1 MTDEKEGI
9 WNGGNTRINEKK
21 ELEIV
26 RGQEDYYDAMDS
38 EVENREDLVKRQEIM
53 DKTRIE
59 RKPMHELYK
68 GINKQIN
75 NFEKWSKERT
85 PWSNMAGPNR
95 DKS

>member
-1 MTDEKEGI
+1 MSKKDGI
-9 WNGGNTRINEKK
+9 WNGGKTRINK
-21 ELEIV
+21 EEARIF
-26 RGQEDYYDAMDS
+26 RQQEDYYDAMDS
-38 EVENREDLVKRQEIM
+38 EVEFREDLVKRQEIM

-85 PWSNMAGPNR
+85 NISGMGGVKR
-95 DKS
+95 TK

>member
-1 MTDEKEGI
+1 MTDEEKGI
-9 WNGGNTRINEKK
+9 WNGGNTYTKR
-21 ELEIV
+21 ELEIL

-38 EVENREDLVKRQEIM
+38 EQETREDLKERQKIM

-59 RKPMHELYK
+59 TKPMHELYK